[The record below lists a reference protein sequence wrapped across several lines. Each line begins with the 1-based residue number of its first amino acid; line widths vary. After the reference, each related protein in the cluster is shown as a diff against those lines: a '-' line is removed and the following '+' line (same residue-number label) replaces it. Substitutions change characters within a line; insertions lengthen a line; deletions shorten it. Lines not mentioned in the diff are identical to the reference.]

1 LGVPYLWGGK
11 SPLGIDCSG
20 LVQTIFQSAGID
32 LPRDAWQQEEYFRDH
47 KIPLNFVKPGDILF
61 FGRNKK
67 ITHTALSLGG
77 SNFLHSQG
85 WVKEESLD
93 KFHANF
99 NEECFQIFKFSGS
112 VEHLIIT

>member
-1 LGVPYLWGGK
+1 MPNIIYTT
-11 SPLGIDCSG
+11 GITG
-20 LVQTIFQSAGID
+20 FIGQHFLKKLIN
-32 LPRDAWQQEEYFRDH
+32 EY
-47 KIPLNFVKPGDILF
+47 DIIVN

-67 ITHTALSLGG
+67 ITHTALSSGG